1 MGRQHRHPATPS
13 LPFIHMPRQ
22 RIYAVGI
29 QHQRLG
35 QIHQPPHQ
43 RIRLPAPAQTAA
55 QQHGVAARRTPPDS
69 LLRQQGQPSLRLR
82 QGKGHGLVAFH
93 RRHRPD
99 TLRHPQKHQSRPGTH
114 RPTAGKYRRSGI
126 AHAAAQTQHLTE
138 GTLVALRVPAR
149 QQPPHKLPADGLD
162 FSLLLHDPPSR
173 IVNSG
178 ESIPHF
184 LQKTHPLPILAGAV
198 LTSAAVSPILG

>member
-1 MGRQHRHPATPS
+1 MGCQHRHPATPS

-149 QQPPHKLPADGLD
+149 QQPPHKLPADGLG
-162 FSLLLHDPPSR
+162 LPLIRHDPPSR
-173 IVNSG
+173 IVNS
-178 ESIPHF
+178 EASIPHF